1 MTTMRT
7 DEMGR
12 MLNDSTTSRNSKAP
26 NDSERR
32 NDARRS
38 LSEEVVVTWHF
49 DPTTPVR
56 YQTCDISD
64 SGLRITTSMPLIDGM
79 TGNLQSLASSC
90 ERIKESVMVAWCRP
104 AAAGE
109 RGYEAGL
116 RFF

>member
-7 DEMGR
+7 DELVR
-12 MLNDSTTSRNSKAP
+12 MLNDSTTSRNSKPPAT
-26 NDSERR
+26 SERR
-32 NDARRS
+32 IAARRS
-38 LSEEVVVTWHF
+38 LSEEVVVSWHF

-79 TGNLQSLASSC
+79 TGHMQNLAAAS
-90 ERIKESVMVAWCRP
+90 ERIEESVMVAWCRP
-104 AAAGE
+104 APDGE
-109 RGYEAGL
+109 YGYQAGL